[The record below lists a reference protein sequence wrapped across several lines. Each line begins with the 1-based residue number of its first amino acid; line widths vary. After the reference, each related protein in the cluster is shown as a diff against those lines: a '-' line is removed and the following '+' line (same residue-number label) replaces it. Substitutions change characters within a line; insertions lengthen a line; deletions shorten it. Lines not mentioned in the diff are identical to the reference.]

1 MFDPNTC
8 GDAPMKYLRVTA
20 TLPPDLIPKAYS
32 VVSESGPVT
41 ELKVL
46 DWNLAADDT
55 STLLYAIDGAATEFR
70 KAARDTSG
78 IDSVTLSNTDA
89 ATSHALLEARPT
101 AIPFFET
108 VVTAVARAG
117 MILRRPLV
125 YRNNCSY
132 GHVVGK
138 PSPLQAMFDETSDA
152 IDFQVTAIG
161 QFPCT
166 AEDQSTRLTNR
177 QREVIETALAMGY
190 YEQPRKITHQ
200 DVAAELGC
208 GLSTATEHLQKAE
221 DKLIQSVINDEVQHR
236 H

>member
-1 MFDPNTC
+1 MP
-8 GDAPMKYLRVTA
+8 PIKYLRATA
-20 TLPPDLIPKAYS
+20 TPAPELIPQAYS

-41 ELKVL
+41 ELRVL

-55 STLLYAIDGAATEFR
+55 STLLYAIDGDATEFR
-70 KAARDTSG
+70 EAARDTVG
-78 IDSVTLSNTDA
+78 IESVRLSDADS
-89 ATSHALLEARPT
+89 ATSYALLEARPT

-125 YRNNCSY
+125 YRDNCSY

-138 PSPLQAMFDETSDA
+138 SSPLQAMFDEISTD
-152 IDFQVTAIG
+152 IEVHVTTIG

-166 AEDQSTRLTNR
+166 AEDRSIRLTNR

-200 DVAAELGC
+200 EIATELEC

-221 DKLIQSVINDEVQHR
+221 DKLIRSAINDEVQH
-236 H
+236 